1 MIIAAA
7 WTLILVIVLIGAGFI
22 TQLLEIIEL
31 LADLVKAVE
40 RLDCPLSDLVEI
52 LDKEPLVK
60 LSDQAI
66 IKIKEYASRDSYA
79 SIAPENK
86 EVYQAGLQDGVTAF
100 SKFLK
105 EELTEE
111 TDA

>member
-1 MIIAAA
+1 M
-7 WTLILVIVLIGAGFI
+7 
-22 TQLLEIIEL
+22 
-31 LADLVKAVE
+31 
-40 RLDCPLSDLVEI
+40 
-52 LDKEPLVK
+52 K